1 MELQT
6 EGIIFISIAWVSVLT
21 LLIYCYGKI
30 LRSENEKKKSK
41 IN

>member
-6 EGIIFISIAWVSVLT
+6 EGIIFISIAWLSVLT

-30 LRSENEKKKSK
+30 FRSENEKKNGKS
-41 IN
+41 N